1 MTIRNL
7 DRLLN
12 PKSVALFGAS
22 PEAGSVGN
30 IVARNLLN
38 GGFQGSIQFVNPRYT
53 SIEGRQTA
61 ASAARLADVPDLAI
75 IATPPHTVAKIVSE
89 IGERGTRAAVV
100 ITAGLG
106 AQERQAMLEASQP
119 YCLRIQ
125 GPNCLGLMLP
135 NCGLN
140 ASFCHAAPLAGD
152 LAFLSQSGALITSI
166 VDWANSRSI
175 GFSQVVSLGD
185 MADADFGDL
194 LDYLA
199 ADISS
204 RAILIYMEAIT
215 HAPKFMSAARRAA
228 RAKPVIVIKSGRHAA
243 GARAAQSHTG
253 ALAGSDGAYDAA
265 FRRAGLL
272 RVREMEELFDA
283 AEMLS
288 RSGKLKGEA
297 LMILTNGGGAG
308 VLAADRLADWNGE
321 LATLS
326 TATLSALDAV
336 LPPSWPKSNPVD
348 IIGDA
353 KPERYR
359 KALDV
364 LLTDATIENILVMN
378 CPTALADSTEAA
390 RATIEALENREPGKS
405 KAFAFTAWLGDGTAE
420 PGRALFRKHGI
431 PAFETADDAVNGFMQ
446 RVRYTRAQNELM
458 RTPPA
463 APGGDAPDTSGTS
476 AIIAAALASGRSLL
490 TEVEAKSILAK
501 YGIETVPTL
510 VAETPESAARA
521 AEELLSTTKS
531 IALKILSPDI
541 SHKSDVGGVRL
552 DIATAVETREEALT
566 MLGKLKRIAPNARI
580 AGFTVQPMIK
590 KPRAIELIAGMSVD
604 PTFGPIVTFGAG
616 GTAVEVIRDT
626 AQALPPLDLGLAM
639 DLIKQTRICRL
650 LSGYR
655 DRPPAD
661 MQAIALSL
669 VRLSTLVANHPEIR
683 ELDINPLLAD
693 DTGAVA
699 LDARIVVGDQMAGP
713 RPPMA
718 IRPYPSQWEADFMMA
733 GGRAVRIRPI
743 RPDDEPAYKLF
754 FENVAPADAR
764 MRFFV
769 PVKEL
774 SHAFVARLTQIDY
787 AREMAF
793 VAIDVESRHLLGVVR
808 FAADPDYRRGEFAVL
823 VQTPLKGL
831 GLGWRLMQ
839 QLIAYATGEGLEALF
854 GHVLSENTTMLDMC
868 KALGFSVTAVEGDG
882 ALRQVRL
889 ILKSP

>member
-12 PKSVALFGAS
+12 PRSVAFFGAS

-38 GGFQGSIQFVNPRYT
+38 GGFKGSIQFVNPHHAL
-53 SIEGRQTA
+53 IEGHKAVASTA
-61 ASAARLADVPDLAI
+61 DLAEVPDLAI
-75 IATPPHTVAKIVSE
+75 IATPPPTVPGIVSE
-89 IGERGTRAAVV
+89 IGKRGTRAAVV
-100 ITAGLG
+100 ITAGIDAL
-106 AQERQAMLEASQP
+106 QRQDMLSASQP

-140 ASFCHAAPLAGD
+140 ASFCHVAPLTGD
-152 LAFLSQSGALITSI
+152 LALLSQSGALITSI
-166 VDWANSRSI
+166 VDWARSRSI
-175 GFSQVVSLGD
+175 GFSHIVSLGD

-204 RAILIYMEAIT
+204 RAILIYMEALT

-243 GARAAQSHTG
+243 GARAALSHTG
-253 ALAGSDGAYDAA
+253 ALAGSDAAYDAA

-283 AEMLS
+283 AEILS
-288 RSGKLKGEA
+288 RSPKLKGES

-321 LATLS
+321 LASLS
-326 TATLSALDAV
+326 VATQAALDNV
-336 LPPSWPKSNPVD
+336 LPKTWSRSNPVD

-359 KALDV
+359 DALKV
-364 LLTDATIENILVMN
+364 LLADPSAENHLVMN
-378 CPTALADSTEAA
+378 CPTALADSTDAA
-390 RATIEALENREPGKS
+390 RATIEAVEAAQAKHGK
-405 KAFAFTAWLGDGTAE
+405 KFVIAAWLGDGTAE
-420 PGRALFRKHGI
+420 PGRALFREHGI
-431 PAFETADDAVNGFMQ
+431 PAFETADDAISGFMQ

-463 APGGDAPDTSGTS
+463 APEGYAPDTAGAS
-476 AIIAAALASGRSLL
+476 AIIAGALTSRRTLL
-490 TEVEAKSILAK
+490 NEVEAKGILAH
-501 YGIETVPTL
+501 YGINTVPTR
-510 VAETPESAARA
+510 VAETPEIVSRVAF
-521 AEELLSTTKS
+521 EVLTKHES
-531 IALKILSPDI
+531 VALKILSPDI
-541 SHKSDVGGVRL
+541 SHKSDVGGVQL
-552 DIATAVETREEALT
+552 DIETAAEARAAAEA
-566 MLGKLKRIAPNARI
+566 MIEKVKRIAPGAHI

-590 KPRAIELIAGMSVD
+590 KPRAHELIAGMSVD
-604 PTFGPIVTFGAG
+604 PTFGPLITFGTG
-616 GTAVEVIRDT
+616 GTAVEAIRDT

-639 DLIKQTRICRL
+639 DLIKQTRISRL

-655 DRPPAD
+655 NRPAAD
-661 MQAIALSL
+661 MQAIALTL
-669 VRLSTLVANHPEIR
+669 VRLCALIASHPEIR

-693 DTGAVA
+693 DTGVVA
-699 LDARIVVGDQMAGP
+699 LDARIVVAETGAEA
-713 RPPMA
+713 RTPMA
-718 IRPYPSQWEADFMMA
+718 IRPYPSEWEAEFMMQE
-733 GGRAVRIRPI
+733 GRKVLIRPI
-743 RPDDEPAYKLF
+743 RPDDESAYELF
-754 FENVAPADAR
+754 FKNVSPEDAR
-764 MRFFV
+764 MRFFT

-787 AREMAF
+787 AREIAF
-793 VAIDVESRHLLGVVR
+793 VAIDRENRHLLGVVR
-808 FAADPDYRRGEFAVL
+808 FAADPDYKRGEFAVL

-839 QLIAYATGEGLEALF
+839 HLIAYAKAEGLEELF
-854 GHVLSENTTMLDMC
+854 GLVLSENTTMLDMC
-868 KALGFSVTAVEGDG
+868 QTLGFSVTTAEGD
-882 ALRQVRL
+882 ASLREVRL
-889 ILKSP
+889 RLRGA